1 MNEKTLTSRDLAQ
14 IKRIAMNVDADYQ
27 AVCKLNE
34 KIAELT
40 TKRNNLQIGIDE
52 MEAPVIRKTGGY
64 KSTDLY
70 KKIVVPQFN
79 ADGTPKTDKEGRQ
92 LKSTKYILRYGDN
105 IFPCEDTNENVENTE
120 NTQEPVGN
128 DNEQP
133 VSAVK
138 DTLSASHPK
147 FEIVSGDVESGSD
160 FDEDK
165 SNVADDIFNNVL

>member
-40 TKRNNLQIGIDE
+40 KKRDNLQIGIDE

-92 LKSTKYILRYGDN
+92 LKSTKYVLRYGDS
-105 IFPCEDTNENVENTE
+105 IFPCEATNENIVE
-120 NTQEPVGN
+120 EPVGS

-133 VSAVK
+133 VSAVE
-138 DTLSASHPK
+138 DAGNIPQPI
-147 FEIVSGDVESGSD
+147 EVVSGDVESGSD

>member
-40 TKRNNLQIGIDE
+40 KKRDNLQIGIDE

-79 ADGTPKTDKEGRQ
+79 TDGTPKTDKEGRQ
-92 LKSTKYILRYGDN
+92 LKSTKYILRYGDS
-105 IFPCEDTNENVENTE
+105 IFPCEDTNENVENT
-120 NTQEPVGN
+120 QEPVGT

-133 VSAVK
+133 VSAVE
-138 DTLSASHPK
+138 DAESIPQPK
-147 FEIVSGDVESGSD
+147 FEVVSGDVESGSD

-165 SNVADDIFNNVL
+165 SNVADDIFNGVL